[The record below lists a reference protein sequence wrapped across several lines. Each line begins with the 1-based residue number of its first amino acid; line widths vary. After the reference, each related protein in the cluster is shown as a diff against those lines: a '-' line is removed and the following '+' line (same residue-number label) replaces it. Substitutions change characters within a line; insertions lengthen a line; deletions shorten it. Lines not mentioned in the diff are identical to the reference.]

1 MQVDKIEMG
10 TVVDHIRSGKAAKV
24 MRLLE
29 IGENYPHRVALVLNV
44 PSKNMKTKDIL
55 KIEGK
60 VVSEESANLIA
71 LVSPGA
77 TVNIIKNSE
86 IEKKFTV
93 ALPKEVRGIAKC
105 PNPNC
110 ITAEG
115 ARTQFSQEKGESYR
129 CHFCERLFRAEEL
142 V

>member
-10 TVVDHIRSGKAAKV
+10 TVVDHIRAGKAGKV
-24 MRLLE
+24 MKILE
-29 IGENYPHRVALVLNV
+29 IGENYPHRVAFVLHV
-44 PSKNMKTKDIL
+44 PSKKMGTKDIL

-60 VVSEESANLIA
+60 MVSEEAANLIA

-77 TVNIIKNSE
+77 SVNIIKGGKV
-86 IEKKFTV
+86 EKKF
-93 ALPKEVRGIAKC
+93 EVKMPQEIRGYGKC

-110 ITAEG
+110 ITQEG
-115 ARTQFSQEKGESYR
+115 GRRHFAHDKGGYR
-129 CHFCERLFRAEEL
+129 CHYCERLFNAEEL